1 MARRAPNPVAGSPG
15 RSRLKFNTVATDTTD
30 GVIQG
35 GTRHARAAM
44 PSPTSEVAMRRLLF
58 GIAASVLILSQSGC
72 LINIYS
78 SDPNRRVLQLLNQSE
93 DLRQIEY
100 EWERIWF
107 TDMPSHLTPERVHGG
122 VMP

>member
-1 MARRAPNPVAGSPG
+1 
-15 RSRLKFNTVATDTTD
+15 
-30 GVIQG
+30 
-35 GTRHARAAM
+35 
-44 PSPTSEVAMRRLLF
+44 MRRLLLLVAVS
-58 GIAASVLILSQSGC
+58 GLILSQTGC
-72 LINIYS
+72 LMNIYS
-78 SDPNRRVLQLLNQSE
+78 SDPNRRILQLLNQSE